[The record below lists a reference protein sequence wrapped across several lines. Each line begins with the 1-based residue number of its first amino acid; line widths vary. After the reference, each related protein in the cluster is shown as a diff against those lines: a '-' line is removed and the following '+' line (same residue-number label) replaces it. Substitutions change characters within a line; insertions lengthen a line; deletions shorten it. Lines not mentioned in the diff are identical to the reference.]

1 MARYL
6 LLLQGGVSEVRL
18 DNADITEL
26 LLGVLSGD
34 GGRDDDV
41 ITGQPVDGSGD
52 TVLVGGLE
60 SINDTEDLGGV
71 TASGGGVAD
80 DQTDLLL
87 GVDNEDGT
95 DGESDALLV
104 DVGGVIVVNHVVE
117 VGDLALGVGDD
128 GELEVGAGNLVNV
141 LDPLLVGVDVVGTQ
155 TDELDTT
162 SSELRLELGEGTEL
176 GGTDGG
182 EVILV

>member
-1 MARYL
+1 MNSCETTGTMNL
-6 LLLQGGVSEVRL
+6 RL

-95 DGESDALLV
+95 DGESDAYS
-104 DVGGVIVVNHVVE
+104 
-117 VGDLALGVGDD
+117 
-128 GELEVGAGNLVNV
+128 
-141 LDPLLVGVDVVGTQ
+141 
-155 TDELDTT
+155 T
-162 SSELRLELGEGTEL
+162 SAAHS
-176 GGTDGG
+176 
-182 EVILV
+182 

>member
-1 MARYL
+1 MA
-6 LLLQGGVSEVRL
+6 QWIG
-18 DNADITEL
+18 IHT
-26 LLGVLSGD
+26 
-34 GGRDDDV
+34 
-41 ITGQPVDGSGD
+41 
-52 TVLVGGLE
+52 
-60 SINDTEDLGGV
+60 
-71 TASGGGVAD
+71 
-80 DQTDLLL
+80 
-87 GVDNEDGT
+87 
-95 DGESDALLV
+95 LLV

-141 LDPLLVGVDVVGTQ
+141 LDPLLVGVDVVGTLGDNQSCPLRVPIHDLTHQ